1 MGGDQQVLA
10 EHLAALSTM
19 APTQLRKEW
28 LRVYRSAPPPLTA
41 DLLARGIAHRLQ
53 ERVHGGLPLAASR
66 EIERLKKALDD
77 KDDVSVP
84 VHAGRI
90 KPGTRL
96 AREWGGGTHHVLV
109 LESGYHY
116 QDRRYASLSQIA
128 RDITGAH
135 WSGPR
140 FFGLKRRS
148 AKAGG

>member
-1 MGGDQQVLA
+1 MTA
-10 EHLAALSTM
+10 ELEQRLAALSSM
-19 APTQLRKEW
+19 SAKQLRAEW
-28 LRVYRSAPPPLTA
+28 MRVYRSAPPPITA
-41 DLLARGIAHRLQ
+41 DLLARGIAYRLQ
-53 ERVHGGLPLAASR
+53 ERAHGGLPLAVSR
-66 EIERLKKALDD
+66 EIERLKKNLAG
-77 KDDVSVP
+77 KDEVHVP

-96 AREWGGGTHHVLV
+96 AREWGGTTHHVLV

-116 QDRRYASLSQIA
+116 QDRRYASLSHVA